1 MRRFALRSI
10 RYRQS
15 IGDQMLNTGALEN
28 SELADVSDPIL
39 ETGLELSLCDY
50 GNDEADKFLHIIHHS
65 SVSDKSLDNER
76 NSFKC
81 EFPSRQTT

>member
-1 MRRFALRSI
+1 
-10 RYRQS
+10 
-15 IGDQMLNTGALEN
+15 MLNTGALEN

-50 GNDEADKFLHIIHHS
+50 GNEEADKFLHIILHS

-76 NSFKC
+76 IHLNVNFLVDKRRSL
-81 EFPSRQTT
+81 SV